1 MKTVEFAA
9 NAVKRWPPI
18 FALYASTLQ
27 TWTRILITVKNVE
40 SAGELARGEKDYI
53 SMCKMCFKYFESNPL
68 FLFIIH
74 TTVLVS
80 VQKTHET
87 STNIPLICT

>member
-40 SAGELARGEKDYI
+40 SAGELTRGKRL
-53 SMCKMCFKYFESNPL
+53 YFYEQNVCQV
-68 FLFIIH
+68 F
-74 TTVLVS
+74 
-80 VQKTHET
+80 
-87 STNIPLICT
+87 